1 MARHEDGRAATPP
14 MCTGIATRHGV
25 SAQDPLLDFAPEA
38 TAMYGEPLPVSA
50 SFAMTTTPT
59 HAIDTT
65 SRVISFVLGFA
76 LASLIAWLGSIS
88 GDSLAATGDS
98 APVAAVGTPMV
109 ATAIEEKK
117 PVTSPETTTPAAAP
131 SKAAAVPPP
140 APQPVAAPGPARLAV
155 AASGPPPV
163 RPAPTDASKTVE
175 PASSNTRAARPSG
188 FRGGLSLT
196 SNPAG
201 AQVMLNGKVVGQ
213 TPVLLK
219 DLPVGSRGIVVRRD
233 GYSPWSTSV
242 RIVADQLT
250 TVKANLVPARQ
261 SGG

>member
-1 MARHEDGRAATPP
+1 
-14 MCTGIATRHGV
+14 MCTGIAKRQGV
-25 SAQDPLLDFAPEA
+25 SSQDPLLDFAPET
-38 TAMYGEPLPVSA
+38 TAMYGEPLPASA
-50 SFAMTTTPT
+50 SFPMMSPPT

-88 GDSLAATGDS
+88 GDSITATGDS
-98 APVAAVGTPMV
+98 EDVAAVGTPMV

-117 PVTSPETTTPAAAP
+117 PVTTPQTKTPASPPPRAAAAAP
-131 SKAAAVPPP
+131 
-140 APQPVAAPGPARLAV
+140 APGRASVAAPIAAPAAPRLA
-155 AASGPPPV
+155 AASPPAV
-163 RPAPTDASKTVE
+163 RPAAIDPSRTVE
-175 PASSNTRAARPSG
+175 PVSSDARAARPTG

-213 TPVLLK
+213 TPVVLK
-219 DLPVGSRGIVVRRD
+219 DLPVGSRGLVVRRD

-250 TVKANLVPARQ
+250 TVRANLVPARQ